1 MFAFVALIVPVW
13 IVPVTLKLVRPVK
26 FVIFAVDR
34 FDVVAVIVFVVVG
47 RRNHDEGTAI
57 DGIATVAAPFLIAL
71 AIAWLTSRAW
81 RTPGS
86 WRTSV
91 IVWLITVFGG
101 LELRHFVFD
110 RGTATPFVIVA
121 TLVLGALIVGGRYA
135 VRRIIR

>member
-1 MFAFVALIVPVW
+1 MVLFVAI
-13 IVPVTLKLVRPVK
+13 
-26 FVIFAVDR
+26 
-34 FDVVAVIVFVVVG
+34 G

-121 TLVLGALIVGGRYA
+121 TLVLGAFIVGGRF
-135 VRRIIR
+135 VLNLRLKR

>member
-1 MFAFVALIVPVW
+1 MVLFVAI
-13 IVPVTLKLVRPVK
+13 
-26 FVIFAVDR
+26 
-34 FDVVAVIVFVVVG
+34 G

-71 AIAWLTSRAW
+71 AVAWLASRAW

-121 TLVLGALIVGGRYA
+121 TLVLGALIVGGRY
-135 VRRIIR
+135 VLRLRLSFSTRR

>member
-1 MFAFVALIVPVW
+1 MVLFVAI
-13 IVPVTLKLVRPVK
+13 
-26 FVIFAVDR
+26 
-34 FDVVAVIVFVVVG
+34 G

-71 AIAWLTSRAW
+71 VVAWLSSRAW

-86 WRTSV
+86 MRTSL
-91 IVWLITVFGG
+91 IVWLVTVFGG

-121 TLVLGALIVGGRYA
+121 TLVLGAFIVGGRYLLNLQL
-135 VRRIIR
+135 RR

>member
-1 MFAFVALIVPVW
+1 MVLFVAI
-13 IVPVTLKLVRPVK
+13 
-26 FVIFAVDR
+26 
-34 FDVVAVIVFVVVG
+34 G

-71 AIAWLTSRAW
+71 VVAWLSSRAW

-86 WRTSV
+86 MRTSL
-91 IVWLITVFGG
+91 IVWLVTVFGG

-121 TLVLGALIVGGRYA
+121 TLVLGALIVGGRYLLNLRL
-135 VRRIIR
+135 RR

>member
-1 MFAFVALIVPVW
+1 VVLFVAI
-13 IVPVTLKLVRPVK
+13 
-26 FVIFAVDR
+26 
-34 FDVVAVIVFVVVG
+34 G

-71 AIAWLTSRAW
+71 VVAWLSSRAW

-86 WRTSV
+86 MRTSL
-91 IVWLITVFGG
+91 IVWLVTVFGG

-121 TLVLGALIVGGRYA
+121 TLVLGAFIVGGRYLLNLRL
-135 VRRIIR
+135 RR

>member
-1 MFAFVALIVPVW
+1 MTTRPNNRHAVYAACVDIIAVVLFVAI
-13 IVPVTLKLVRPVK
+13 
-26 FVIFAVDR
+26 
-34 FDVVAVIVFVVVG
+34 G
-47 RRNHDEGTAI
+47 RRNHDESTAI

-71 AIAWLTSRAW
+71 AIAWITSRAW

-121 TLVLGALIVGGRYA
+121 TLVLGALIVGGRY
-135 VRRIIR
+135 VLNLRLRH

>member
-1 MFAFVALIVPVW
+1 MVLFVAI
-13 IVPVTLKLVRPVK
+13 
-26 FVIFAVDR
+26 
-34 FDVVAVIVFVVVG
+34 G

-71 AIAWLTSRAW
+71 AIAWLSSRAW

-86 WRTSV
+86 RRTSV
-91 IVWLITVFGG
+91 IVWLVTVFGG

-121 TLVLGALIVGGRYA
+121 TLVLGAFIVGGRFA

>member
-1 MFAFVALIVPVW
+1 MLFVAI
-13 IVPVTLKLVRPVK
+13 
-26 FVIFAVDR
+26 
-34 FDVVAVIVFVVVG
+34 G

-71 AIAWLTSRAW
+71 AIAWLSSRAW

-86 WRTSV
+86 MRTSV
-91 IVWLITVFGG
+91 IVWLVTVFGG

-121 TLVLGALIVGGRYA
+121 TLVLGAFIVGGRYLLNLRL
-135 VRRIIR
+135 RR

>member
-1 MFAFVALIVPVW
+1 VVLFVA
-13 IVPVTLKLVRPVK
+13 
-26 FVIFAVDR
+26 
-34 FDVVAVIVFVVVG
+34 VG

-57 DGIATVAAPFLIAL
+57 DGIAIVAAPFLIAL
-71 AIAWLTSRAW
+71 AVAWLTSRAW

-110 RGTATPFVIVA
+110 RGTATPFIIVA
-121 TLVLGALIVGGRYA
+121 TITLGVLLGVGRLLSKRLVRN
-135 VRRIIR
+135 

>member
-1 MFAFVALIVPVW
+1 MVLFVAI
-13 IVPVTLKLVRPVK
+13 
-26 FVIFAVDR
+26 
-34 FDVVAVIVFVVVG
+34 G

-71 AIAWLTSRAW
+71 VVAWLSSRAW

-86 WRTSV
+86 MRTSL
-91 IVWLITVFGG
+91 IVWLVTVFGG

-121 TLVLGALIVGGRYA
+121 TLVLGAFIVGGRYLLNLRL
-135 VRRIIR
+135 RR

>member
-1 MFAFVALIVPVW
+1 VVLFVAI
-13 IVPVTLKLVRPVK
+13 
-26 FVIFAVDR
+26 
-34 FDVVAVIVFVVVG
+34 G

-71 AIAWLTSRAW
+71 VVAWLSSRAW

-86 WRTSV
+86 MRTSL
-91 IVWLITVFGG
+91 IVWLVTVFGG

-121 TLVLGALIVGGRYA
+121 TLVLGAFIVGGRYLLNLQL
-135 VRRIIR
+135 RR

>member
-1 MFAFVALIVPVW
+1 MSTTTRPNNRHDVYTACVDIIAVVLFVAI
-13 IVPVTLKLVRPVK
+13 
-26 FVIFAVDR
+26 
-34 FDVVAVIVFVVVG
+34 G

-71 AIAWLTSRAW
+71 VVAWISSRAW

-86 WRTSV
+86 LRTSL
-91 IVWLITVFGG
+91 IVWLVTVFGG

-121 TLVLGALIVGGRYA
+121 TLVLGAFIVGGRF
-135 VRRIIR
+135 VLNLRLRR